1 MAKGRPEIDSS
12 RKTHIAE
19 VIRKYRMRAK
29 LEQGELAQ
37 LLHVTR
43 GAVGNWERCL
53 SRPDFDTIPLLC
65 KELRIPVT
73 ELLDLDPEL
82 TLEGE
87 DQDLLDLYHSLQPDD
102 QASARFF
109 MEQLEWRAR
118 KREHEVIRGS
128 FRRRT
133 LMDQASAAGFG
144 APMEDYAEN
153 ETVYVRSNP
162 ASERCTC
169 IIKVNGHSMEPIYPD
184 GSKVYVDEKQE
195 VHFGDDGVFILNGE
209 ALIKKMTPE
218 GLYSYNADKET
229 YPTRKVYD
237 TDTFKAV
244 GKVIGRVGDFDIPT
258 GDELLAIE
266 DAFKTEE

>member
-1 MAKGRPEIDSS
+1 MVKKRPEIDND
-12 RKTHIAE
+12 RKSHIAG
-19 VIRKYRMRAK
+19 VIRKYRLQAK
-29 LEQGELAQ
+29 LEQGELAR
-37 LLHVTR
+37 LLHVTPA
-43 GAVGNWERCL
+43 AVGNWERCL
-53 SRPDFDTIPLLC
+53 SRPDLDTIPILC
-65 KELRIPVT
+65 RELRIPVT
-73 ELLDLDPEL
+73 ELLDLEPEL
-82 TLEGE
+82 TLTGE
-87 DQDLLDLYHSLQPDD
+87 DRNLLDLYHSLQPDD

-118 KREHEVIRGS
+118 KREHEVIRSS
-128 FRRRT
+128 FRRRM
-133 LMDQASAAGFG
+133 LMEQASAAGFG
-144 APMEDYAEN
+144 APMEDYADN
-153 ETVYVRSNP
+153 EMVYVRSNP

-169 IIKVNGHSMEPIYPD
+169 IIKVNGHSMEPNYPD

-218 GLYSYNADKET
+218 GLYSYNDDKET

-244 GKVIGRVGDFDIPT
+244 GKVIGRVGDFDIAA